1 MRKIVVFILLIL
13 TVSCNETKRN
23 TEVEKEISLTRIHA
37 VEVHDKLM
45 KKMGELNS
53 MRKKLQLIVMD
64 STAIGSYDEISLA
77 INELLKAD
85 KSMWDWMHNFDVTYA
100 HENDS
105 LTLGYYKNKLKEIND
120 VELLF
125 DSSMAGASKLK

>member
-1 MRKIVVFILLIL
+1 M
-13 TVSCNETKRN
+13 S
-23 TEVEKEISLTRIHA
+23 
-37 VEVHDKLM
+37 
-45 KKMGELNS
+45 ELNS
-53 MRKKLQLIVMD
+53 IRKKLQLIVID
-64 STAIGSYDEISLA
+64 STAIGSYYEISLA

-85 KSMWDWMHNFDVTYA
+85 KSMWDWMHNFDVTYT

-105 LTLGYYKNKLKEIND
+105 LTLSYYKNKLKEIND